1 MRTESRDGKQEAAAA
16 FVVAEE
22 CGNVEALCQT
32 FLKWGQVTFSQRGK
46 ATTTTKK
53 WRRGWGLAPPLAS
66 GGCRPAGVGQRP
78 PPGAWAGWGRRGRA
92 GAEAAAPATCV
103 ALDLVR
109 TPGRGLGV
117 PSAAFQELPQ
127 GNPESPP
134 WLRSATPASRAG
146 PAMCCLIPGIRASG
160 GGGVR
165 GR

>member
-1 MRTESRDGKQEAAAA
+1 MGFSTAARVRGVQARGGGTAAAS
-16 FVVAEE
+16 
-22 CGNVEALCQT
+22 GSL
-32 FLKWGQVTFSQRGK
+32 
-46 ATTTTKK
+46 
-53 WRRGWGLAPPLAS
+53 GWMGPEGE
-66 GGCRPAGVGQRP
+66 GGP
-78 PPGAWAGWGRRGRA
+78 
-92 GAEAAAPATCV
+92 EAAAPATCV

-127 GNPESPP
+127 GSLESPP
-134 WLRSATPASRAG
+134 WLRCATPASRGG